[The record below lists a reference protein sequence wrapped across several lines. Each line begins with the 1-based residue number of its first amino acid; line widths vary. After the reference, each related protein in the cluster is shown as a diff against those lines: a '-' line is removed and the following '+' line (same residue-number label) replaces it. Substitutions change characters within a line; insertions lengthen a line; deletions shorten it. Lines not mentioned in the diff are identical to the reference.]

1 MRERTHYCDIHDRFV
16 YAPDVAIEMSYIFL
30 GTHQW
35 KCEARL
41 VGIGS
46 DVVFYTETA
55 QYTDMGEMMRQNRQA
70 VDDVLMRLA
79 LLVSVKTQREE
90 MR

>member
-1 MRERTHYCDIHDRFV
+1 MRERVHFCDIHDRFV
-16 YAPDVAIEMSYIFL
+16 YAPDVAIEMSYTFL

-55 QYTDMGEMMRQNRQA
+55 QYTEIGEMMRQCRQA
-70 VDDVLMRLA
+70 VDNVLTRLA
-79 LLVSVKTQREE
+79 VMVSVKTQREE